1 MVRQLTKRHHVR
13 RKGMVEV
20 KAALKLIATENTN
33 ALRVVLKNVANRA
46 SKPLCSNKKP

>member
-1 MVRQLTKRHHVR
+1 MVRQLKKRR
-13 RKGMVEV
+13 QIRKKGMTDVR
-20 KAALKLIATENTN
+20 AALKLIATENTN